1 MGMVHLEAHLAAVSS
16 GFQQVAAAATAAAK
30 AATAAK
36 QLTDVDLTNL
46 AIEGVSGKSNKDLLK
61 SIAGSGIGGYLD
73 TLTAVIKD
81 LRDPKIS
88 ADRRYRD
95 QKAIEGI
102 EQLIR
107 MFYPGFLESAFETS
121 LKKVL
126 ADREQKAQQ
135 ARAAAPGGASGAA
148 GFTFRIV
155 NRNGTPTIDI
165 LPDSGKVYDPK
176 DPNYQLLISTGK
188 IGGG

>member
-1 MGMVHLEAHLAAVSS
+1 MGMVHLEAHLAAVSN
-16 GFQQVAAAATAAAK
+16 GFQQVAKAAEAAAK
-30 AATAAK
+30 AATSAK

-107 MFYPGFLESAFETS
+107 MFYPGFLESAFEAS

-126 ADREQKAQQ
+126 AEAQF
-135 ARAAAPGGASGAA
+135 AYLKE
-148 GFTFRIV
+148 F
-155 NRNGTPTIDI
+155 
-165 LPDSGKVYDPK
+165 
-176 DPNYQLLISTGK
+176 
-188 IGGG
+188 